1 MSTTRPP
8 AGAPRPSPSSPAK
21 GIAVV
26 AVALVLGV
34 IILWRVPRSGGAGS
48 ASGSAKTTTTTTSTT
63 TAAATT
69 TTAVPSMAGVNIL
82 VVNAAGVAGA
92 GGKVANLLKAGGL
105 VTLPPG
111 NAVQSG
117 ANQSSV
123 YYADG
128 FQAQAN
134 RVAQLLGLPAAVGVI
149 DATQI
154 KGGAQGAQVVVM
166 VGKDLSTVTAPTT
179 PGATNTTAKA
189 GATTTTKKP
198 GATTT
203 TKKPAATT
211 TTKKPAATTTTKKP

>member
-1 MSTTRPP
+1 VV
-8 AGAPRPSPSSPAK
+8 A
-21 GIAVV
+21 IAVV
-26 AVALVLGV
+26 IGV

-48 ASGSAKTTTTTTSTT
+48 SAKTTTTTATSTT
-63 TAAATT
+63 VAQTT
-69 TTAVPSMAGVNIL
+69 TTAVPSMTGVNIL

-92 GGKVANLLKAGGL
+92 AGKVANLLKAGGL

-123 YYADG
+123 YYAEN

-134 RVAQLLGLPAAVGVI
+134 RVAQLLGLNSAVGPI
-149 DATQI
+149 DAAQI

-166 VGKDLSTVTAPTT
+166 VGKDLATVTSPS
-179 PGATNTTAKA
+179 TAA
-189 GATTTTKKP
+189 GATTTTKA

-203 TKKPAATT
+203 AKPAATT
-211 TTKKPAATTTTKKP
+211 TTKKP

>member
-8 AGAPRPSPSSPAK
+8 AGSPRPTPSSPAK

-48 ASGSAKTTTTTTSTT
+48 SSSKTTTTTTSSTVPQ
-63 TAAATT
+63 ATT

-92 GGKVANLLKAGGL
+92 AGKVANVLKAGGL
-105 VTLPPG
+105 ATLPPG

-128 FQAQAN
+128 FQNQAN
-134 RVAQLLGLPAAVGVI
+134 RVAQLLGLPAAVGAI

-166 VGKDLSTVTAPTT
+166 VGKDLSTITAPTT
-179 PGATNTTAKA
+179 PGATTTTA
-189 GATTTTKKP
+189 KP

>member
-1 MSTTRPP
+1 MSSTRPP
-8 AGAPRPSPSSPAK
+8 AGASRPAPASPAK

-26 AVALVLGV
+26 AIAVVIGV

-48 ASGSAKTTTTTTSTT
+48 AKTTTTTATSTT
-63 TAAATT
+63 VAQTT
-69 TTAVPSMAGVNIL
+69 TTAVPSMSGVNIL

-92 GGKVANLLKAGGL
+92 AGKVANLLKAGGL

-117 ANQSSV
+117 ANQSAV

-134 RVAQLLGLPAAVGVI
+134 RVAQLLGLNAAVGAI

-166 VGKDLSTVTAPTT
+166 VGKDLASVTSPTSA
-179 PGATNTTAKA
+179 G
-189 GATTTTKKP
+189 GATTTTKAGATATTAKP

-203 TKKPAATT
+203 TKKPATT
-211 TTKKPAATTTTKKP
+211 TTKKP